1 MARAQARQGETVAA
15 TGQVLRIVGVRVH
28 DAPRLGSHFPPTIR
42 LRRASVGD
50 MIRTGEVAD
59 PAISTRDTLE
69 KRASV
74 IGVDEQTV
82 HFATTRAD
90 GACNEAALNHLKALA
105 QSQRWTM

>member
-1 MARAQARQGETVAA
+1 MELKNLVDRPSPPPVTV
-15 TGQVLRIVGVRVH
+15 GRE
-28 DAPRLGSHFPPTIR
+28 PSES
-42 LRRASVGD
+42 RAS
-50 MIRTGEVAD
+50 MIRAGEVAD

-82 HFATTRAD
+82 HLATTRAD

>member
-28 DAPRLGSHFPPTIR
+28 DAHRLGSHFPPTVR

-50 MIRTGEVAD
+50 MIRAGEVAD